1 VSWPIAAAVLLLL
14 GVGAIA
20 HRELRAYL
28 FEQCAVR
35 LRAQA
40 KPLIDRRL
48 EHLSGQVDIPELAQ
62 ILAMDLT
69 TRETTALVVDRSG
82 TVLASGPPQEG
93 PEPPLLEPDRYRA
106 AFEGDPHVTYSF
118 ERAGARLL
126 VVLIPPRAWLPDPP
140 AVVQLTTSLGREER
154 LLARLALA
162 LGGSTL
168 ALGWLT
174 LIVAELGG
182 GPLTLAPLLS
192 LPVVAVLGRLA
203 RARNRLEITELE
215 AAVDAVPATGA
226 RADFTATMRRVE
238 AAFLAQAASEER
250 MRRFIADASHE
261 LRTPLTSLGGAADVL
276 LGGARNDPEH
286 VERLARV
293 IRSQADRMQRLVEDL
308 LTLARL
314 DSGENPLERGI
325 VRLDHLLLEH
335 AEELALAAPD
345 RKVEVDARLAVS
357 VQGDDGRLR
366 QVLSNLTSNAVRH
379 TRPGGHIWL
388 SLERDGDDALVAVSD
403 DGEGIPEDDLPRVF
417 ERFFRGDPARSL
429 GGAGLGLAIARG
441 IVEAHGGSI
450 SAGAS
455 AAGGARFEVRLPCTA
470 PDLTRAAAER

>member
-1 VSWPIAAAVLLLL
+1 MSWPIAAAALLLL
-14 GVGAIA
+14 GVGWIA
-20 HRELRAYL
+20 HRELRSYL

-48 EHLSGQVDIPELAQ
+48 EHLSGQVDTPELAQ

-69 TRETTALVVDRSG
+69 TRETTALVVDRTG
-82 TVLASGPPQEG
+82 AVLASGPPQEG
-93 PEPPLLEPDRYRA
+93 PEPPVLEPERYRA
-106 AFEGDPHVTYSF
+106 AFEGDPHVTYSL
-118 ERAGARLL
+118 ERSGERLL
-126 VVLIPPRAWLPDPP
+126 VVVIPPRAWLPDPP
-140 AVVQLTTSLGREER
+140 AVIQLTTGLAREER
-154 LLARLALA
+154 LLARLAVA
-162 LGGSTL
+162 LGGGTL

-174 LIVAELGG
+174 LLVAELGG

-192 LPVVAVLGRLA
+192 LPVVALLGKLA
-203 RARNRLEITELE
+203 RDRNRLEITEL
-215 AAVDAVPATGA
+215 DTGLDIVPARGA

-276 LGGARNDPEH
+276 LGGARSDPEH

-314 DSGENPLERGI
+314 DSGESPMRLKP

-345 RKVEVDARLAVS
+345 RKIEVDARLAVS

-379 TRPGGHIWL
+379 TRPGGRIWL
-388 SLERDGDDALVAVSD
+388 SLARAGDDALLTVSD
-403 DGEGIPEDDLPRVF
+403 DGEGISEEDLPRVF
-417 ERFFRGDPARSL
+417 ERFFRGDPARSQ

-455 AAGGARFEVRLPCTA
+455 EAGGARFVVRLPCA
-470 PDLTRAAAER
+470 AADLPRAAAER